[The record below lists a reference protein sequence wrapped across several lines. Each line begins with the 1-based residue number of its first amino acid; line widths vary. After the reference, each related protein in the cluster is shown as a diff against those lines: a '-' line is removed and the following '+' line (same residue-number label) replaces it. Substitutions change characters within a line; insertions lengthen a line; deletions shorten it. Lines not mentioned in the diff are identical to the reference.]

1 MTTRKDAGSAFI
13 SVNIP
18 VRRQAGA
25 FFRFYQDEGGQK
37 VIACIRRDWQPEPT
51 PPAPPKPSIQPRH
64 GGHC

>member
-37 VIACIRRDWQPEPT
+37 VIACIRRDWQPEPG
-51 PPAPPKPSIQPRH
+51 PKPVDPPPPRSA
-64 GGHC
+64 GVNF